1 MSRTYRKFVKCG
13 ICNGSNTEFYRGR
26 NRKSRRVNRSNL
38 HSLITNHTADE
49 VDELVSV
56 TKLPHDSWNEPTD
69 GTFLVSKKDKDFYI
83 NDSKHSRFDEDY
95 WNRKFGR
102 YLKPKHH
109 E

>member
-13 ICNGSNTEFYRGR
+13 NCCGSNTEFYRSR
-26 NRKSRRVNRSNL
+26 NRKSRRVNRNDLRNL
-38 HSLITNHTADE
+38 MTNHTVDE
-49 VDELVSV
+49 VDELISV

-69 GTFLVSKKDKDFYI
+69 GTYLVSKKDKDFYTR
-83 NDSKHSRFDEDY
+83 DSKLDEDY